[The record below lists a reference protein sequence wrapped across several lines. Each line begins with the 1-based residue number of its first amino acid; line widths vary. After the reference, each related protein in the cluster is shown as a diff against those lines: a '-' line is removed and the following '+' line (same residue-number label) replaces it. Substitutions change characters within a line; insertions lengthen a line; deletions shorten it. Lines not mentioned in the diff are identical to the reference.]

1 MTEERVAIRAARLV
15 DVVGERVLR
24 DNAVVVRGST
34 IEDVLAVTDLP
45 PDVPTIDL
53 PEHSLVP
60 GLMDMHTHLVGEVDS
75 GHGYAHLVERTA
87 AQEAFSG
94 VRNARATIMAGFTS
108 VRDVGTFR
116 AFVDVALRD
125 EIEAGGILGP
135 RMACA
140 GAYVTVSGGGG
151 DISGLALDVDVP
163 CELRFGVADSC
174 DEVRRVVRAIL
185 QRGADHIKVI
195 ATGAVLTE
203 GTSPGA
209 PEFSEQEIRAA
220 VEEAGLYGKK
230 LAAHA
235 HGAEGIK
242 RCVRAGVHSIEHGSL
257 MDDEAIELM
266 AEAGTWLV
274 ADVYCGDWIAE
285 EGRRNGWSRAT
296 LDKNDETTDA
306 QRAGFKKCVESGVRI
321 AFGTDSGVYPHGL
334 NARQF
339 AYMVEHGM
347 TPMQAVRAATIV
359 SAELLEQDHELG
371 SLSPGKLA
379 DVIAVQGD
387 PIEDVARLEDV
398 SFVMKGG
405 QVGRSPDDDSSRRKK
420 SQTSWNTPPSTART

>member
-1 MTEERVAIRAARLV
+1 MTGRVAIRAGRLV
-15 DVVGERVLR
+15 DVIGERVLPDR
-24 DNAVVVRGST
+24 TIVVEGAT
-34 IEDVLAVTDLP
+34 IAEVIADADLP
-45 PDVPTIDL
+45 ADIPIIDL
-53 PEHSLVP
+53 RGHSVLP

-75 GHGYAHLVERTA
+75 GHGYAHLVARTA
-87 AQEAFSG
+87 AQETLTG
-94 VRNARATIMAGFTS
+94 VRNAGATIMAGFTS

-125 EIEAGGILGP
+125 EIEAGVIAGP

-151 DISGLALDVDVP
+151 DVSGLALDVDVP
-163 CELRFGVADSC
+163 RELRFGVADSC
-174 DEVRRVVRAIL
+174 DEIRRVVRAIL

-209 PEFSEQEIRAA
+209 PEFSEPEIRAA

-230 LAAHA
+230 VAAHA

-257 MDDEAIELM
+257 MDDEAIALM
-266 AEAGTWLV
+266 EEAGTWLV
-274 ADVYCGDWIAE
+274 ADIYCGDWIAE
-285 EGRRNGWSRAT
+285 EGRKNGWSRAT

-306 QRAGFKKCVESGVRI
+306 QRAGFKKCVEAGVRI

-339 AYMVEHGM
+339 AYMVEYGM
-347 TPMQAVRAATIV
+347 TPMQAIRAATIV
-359 SAELLEQDHELG
+359 SAELLEREHDLG
-371 SLSPGKLA
+371 SITPGKLA
-379 DVIAVQGD
+379 DVIAVEGD
-387 PIEDVARLEDV
+387 PTEDVSLLEDV

-405 QVGRSPDDDSSRRKK
+405 QVLRSPDDDSSRRKK
-420 SQTSWNTPPSTART
+420 SQTSWNTPPSTVRT

>member
-1 MTEERVAIRAARLV
+1 MTGRVAIRAGRLV
-15 DVVGERVLR
+15 DVIGERVLPDR
-24 DNAVVVRGST
+24 TIVVEGAT
-34 IEDVLAVTDLP
+34 IAEVIADADLP
-45 PDVPTIDL
+45 ADIPTIDL
-53 PEHSLVP
+53 RGHCVLP

-75 GHGYAHLVERTA
+75 GHGYAHLVARTA
-87 AQEAFSG
+87 AQETLTG
-94 VRNARATIMAGFTS
+94 VRNAGATIMAGFTS

-125 EIEAGGILGP
+125 EIEAGGIAGP

-151 DISGLALDVDVP
+151 DVSGLALDVDVP
-163 CELRFGVADSC
+163 RELRFGVADSC
-174 DEVRRVVRAIL
+174 DEIRRVVRAIL

-209 PEFSEQEIRAA
+209 PEFSEPEIRAA

-230 LAAHA
+230 VAAHA

-257 MDDEAIELM
+257 MDDEAIALM
-266 AEAGTWLV
+266 EEAGTWLV
-274 ADVYCGDWIAE
+274 ADIYCGDWIAE
-285 EGRRNGWSRAT
+285 EGRKHGWSRAT

-306 QRAGFKKCVESGVRI
+306 QRAGFKKCVEAGVRI

-339 AYMVEHGM
+339 AYMVEYGM
-347 TPMQAVRAATIV
+347 TPMQAIRAATIV
-359 SAELLEQDHELG
+359 SAELLEREHDLG
-371 SLSPGKLA
+371 SITPGKLA
-379 DVIAVQGD
+379 DVIAVEGD
-387 PIEDVARLEDV
+387 PTEDVSLLEDV

-405 QVGRSPDDDSSRRKK
+405 QVLRSPDDDSSRRKK
-420 SQTSWNTPPSTART
+420 SQTSWNTPPSTVRT